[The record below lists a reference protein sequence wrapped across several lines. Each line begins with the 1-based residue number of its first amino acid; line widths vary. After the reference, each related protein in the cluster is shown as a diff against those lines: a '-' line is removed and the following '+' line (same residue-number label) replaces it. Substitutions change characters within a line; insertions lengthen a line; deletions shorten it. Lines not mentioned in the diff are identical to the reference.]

1 MCVFARGI
9 GLPTNI
15 IDAFGLRRLDRRRH
29 IQRHNALTAMVPRR
43 LFIESVVACVLVFA
57 VGVTSALAEQLILQ
71 GSTTFNRQI
80 MEPFQSAIETDSKH
94 ELTVIPNR
102 TMLGVIALLEGRAQ
116 MAMISAPLK
125 NEIDSLQG
133 AMPGLAYDKLQSHVI
148 QSTRVAVGVNKL
160 NAVRTIS
167 IDQARKILTGQITN
181 WSVLGGND
189 QPIRVV
195 LVGGG
200 GGVTA
205 TVEAAVLAGKR
216 VSGPNVLY
224 VKTAI
229 QLVQVI
235 EQEPN
240 AIGFGQLLLIK
251 QRGLPEVA
259 TDAPIEQQLALVTF
273 GDPTPAMQA
282 VIDAAR
288 RAVGKS
294 M

>member
-1 MCVFARGI
+1 
-9 GLPTNI
+9 
-15 IDAFGLRRLDRRRH
+15 
-29 IQRHNALTAMVPRR
+29 
-43 LFIESVVACVLVFA
+43 VACVLVFA

-216 VSGPNVLY
+216 VSGLNVLY

>member
-1 MCVFARGI
+1 MCVFVPSFGR
-9 GLPTNI
+9 LTNI
-15 IDAFGLRRLDRRRH
+15 LGVLGLRRLERCRR
-29 IQRHNALTAMVPRR
+29 IQCRNALTATRPLR
-43 LFIESVVACVLVFA
+43 LFIESIVACVLILA
-57 VGVTSALAEQLILQ
+57 AGATSALADQLIVQ

-80 MEPFQSAIETDSKH
+80 MEPFQSAIESDSKH

-102 TMLGVIALLEGRAQ
+102 TMLGVVALLEGRAH

-125 NEIDSLQG
+125 SEVDSLQS
-133 AMPGLAYDKLQSHVI
+133 AMPGLAYDKLQSHII
-148 QSTRVAVGVNKL
+148 QSTRVAIGVNKL

-167 IDQARKILTGQITN
+167 IDQARNILTGKTTN
-181 WSVLGGND
+181 WSALGGND
-189 QPIRVV
+189 RPIRVV

-200 GGVTA
+200 GGVTS
-205 TVEAAVLAGKR
+205 TVEAAVLGGKHI
-216 VSGPNVLY
+216 SGPNVLY

-251 QRGLPEVA
+251 QRGIPEVA
-259 TDAPIEQQLALVTF
+259 TDAPIEQQLSLVTF

-288 RAVGKS
+288 RAVRKS

>member
-1 MCVFARGI
+1 M
-9 GLPTNI
+9 LPP
-15 IDAFGLRRLDRRRH
+15 G
-29 IQRHNALTAMVPRR
+29 
-43 LFIESVVACVLVFA
+43 LFIESIVACVLILA
-57 VGVTSALAEQLILQ
+57 VGTTGALADQLILQ

-80 MEPFQSAIETDSKH
+80 VEPFQSAIEADSKH
-94 ELTVIPNR
+94 VLTIIPNR
-102 TMLGVIALLEGRAQ
+102 TMLGVVALLEGRAH

-125 NEIDSLQG
+125 SEVDSLQS
-133 AMPGLAYDKLQSHVI
+133 AMPGLAYDKLQSHII
-148 QSTRVAVGVNKL
+148 QSTRVAIGVNKL

-167 IDQARKILTGQITN
+167 IDQARNILTGQIAN
-181 WSVLGGND
+181 WSALGGND

-200 GGVTA
+200 GGVTS
-205 TVEAAVLAGKR
+205 TVEAVVLGGKHI
-216 VSGPNVLY
+216 SGPNVLY
-224 VKTAI
+224 VKTAV

-251 QRGLPEVA
+251 QRGIPEVA
-259 TDAPIEQQLALVTF
+259 TDAPIEQQLSLVTF

-288 RAVGKS
+288 RAVRKS

>member
-1 MCVFARGI
+1 
-9 GLPTNI
+9 
-15 IDAFGLRRLDRRRH
+15 
-29 IQRHNALTAMVPRR
+29 
-43 LFIESVVACVLVFA
+43 
-57 VGVTSALAEQLILQ
+57 
-71 GSTTFNRQI
+71 
-80 MEPFQSAIETDSKH
+80 
-94 ELTVIPNR
+94 
-102 TMLGVIALLEGRAQ
+102 
-116 MAMISAPLK
+116 
-125 NEIDSLQG
+125 
-133 AMPGLAYDKLQSHVI
+133 
-148 QSTRVAVGVNKL
+148 
-160 NAVRTIS
+160 
-167 IDQARKILTGQITN
+167 
-181 WSVLGGND
+181 
-189 QPIRVV
+189 
-195 LVGGG
+195 
-200 GGVTA
+200 
-205 TVEAAVLAGKR
+205 
-216 VSGPNVLY
+216 VLY